1 MHNTQQQFYTASR
14 THKETNMADTKIV
27 VDCSTGEV
35 SEIELTAEEVAQ
47 RTADAKAF
55 ADAKAAEDADKAAKA
70 ADKAALLEKLGISE
84 DEAKLLLG

>member
-1 MHNTQQQFYTASR
+1 
-14 THKETNMADTKIV
+14 MADTKIV

-55 ADAKAAEDADKAAKA
+55 ADAKAQEDADKAAKA
-70 ADKAALLEKLGISE
+70 ADKAALLEKLGITA
-84 DEAKLLLG
+84 DEAALLLG

>member
-1 MHNTQQQFYTASR
+1 
-14 THKETNMADTKIV
+14 MADTKIV
-27 VDCSTGEV
+27 VNCSTGEV

-70 ADKAALLEKLGISE
+70 AEKAALLERLGITE
-84 DEAKLLLG
+84 EEAALLLG

>member
-1 MHNTQQQFYTASR
+1 
-14 THKETNMADTKIV
+14 MADMKIV

-47 RTADAKAF
+47 RTADAQAF

-70 ADKAALLEKLGISE
+70 ADKAALLEKLGITE

>member
-1 MHNTQQQFYTASR
+1 
-14 THKETNMADTKIV
+14 MADTKIV
-27 VDCSTGEV
+27 VNCSTGEV

-70 ADKAALLEKLGISE
+70 ADKAALLERLGITA
-84 DEAKLLLG
+84 DEAALLLG

>member
-1 MHNTQQQFYTASR
+1 
-14 THKETNMADTKIV
+14 MADTKIV

-47 RTADAKAF
+47 READAKTY
-55 ADAKAAEDADKAAKA
+55 ADEKAKEEADKAAKA